1 MREAKG
7 DLKKRTQFRSPMTI
21 HSSPQARTPGVLRL
35 GYLVTLAFV
44 PALLSLN
51 GCGLFSP
58 LPEKRTVAERVQ
70 DFPADGL
77 PIRAPVR
84 VYWDSHLIPVIEAQR
99 DDDLAFVLGMVHA
112 HLRLGQMEMIRHV
125 SQGRLAEML
134 GPSAAQIDLSLRILN
149 VGRASAEI
157 YRAMPPETRLWLDE
171 FVRGVNFYQDRL
183 RELPLEFKVMGL
195 GRERWKPEDVVTIER
210 FAGVDV
216 NWITE
221 FMLLPIR
228 GKPYFREVFEK
239 FRDAGGAS
247 LPSFAGGEPMAS
259 LSGALGGLSRSGSN
273 ALAVSAGRSATG
285 GAILASDPHVAIMI
299 PNSWIIVGCHSPS
312 YHLLG
317 MMFPGVPFVAIGRN
331 EHVAWGGTNMRAASS
346 DLYDVS
352 AEPPETITSR
362 QETIRVRWWFNR
374 QITVRTSRLGPVI
387 SDVPALAG
395 YRGPPLALRWVG
407 YEPTDEFT
415 ALLKANRA
423 RNWDEFREAF
433 RGYGVPGMN
442 VLFAD
447 DQGNIGQLMAVRAPV
462 RPKATPEDVILNPA
476 DPGCLWQGYKGPCD
490 LPQGWNPQT
499 GFLASCNNL
508 PARSNPPVG
517 WLFSPND
524 RIARIGSLLGT
535 SGKVSLDQVKAV
547 QGDVYSATD
556 IALRDLFLRRIAG
569 CGPFGSSQGRP
580 EETRTG
586 GLSEELELSHPQFMA
601 ALAGWNG
608 CYDADST
615 GAVAFQSLL
624 FHFAGA
630 YYAKRY
636 DKPMAQMLLTTA
648 FAREFLRRDLA
659 AEPSPNPSPADQPEE
674 ICALLR
680 DATARAAESAKA
692 FHNWGEMHRLPIAH
706 LFAVLPYIGEKYR
719 LADYPAAGA
728 NETLWKS
735 AHPLTAGKN
744 SATYGAIARAIADL
758 SNPEENYFVL
768 LGGQDGRL
776 NSEAALDQ
784 VPLWLSRQYVKV
796 PLPLESVRKSFEY
809 CVELRPGK

>member
-1 MREAKG
+1 MLG
-7 DLKKRTQFRSPMTI
+7 ILP
-21 HSSPQARTPGVLRL
+21 VLFSM
-35 GYLVTLAFV
+35 A
-44 PALLSLN
+44 
-51 GCGLFSP
+51 GCGVFSS

-70 DFPADGL
+70 DFPTGNL
-77 PIRAPVR
+77 PIRAPVT

-99 DDDLAFVLGMVHA
+99 DDDLAFVLGLVHA

-134 GPSAAQIDLSLRILN
+134 GPSTVRIDLSLRILN

-171 FVRGVNFYQDRL
+171 FVRGVNFYQDHL

-195 GRERWKPEDVVTIER
+195 GRERWKPEDVITMER

-228 GKPYFREVFEK
+228 GKPYYREVFER

-273 ALAVSAGRSATG
+273 ALAISGGRSATG

-312 YHLLG
+312 YHLVG

-346 DLYDVS
+346 DLCDIS
-352 AEPPETITSR
+352 AEPPGTITSR

-374 QITVRTSRLGPVI
+374 QVTVRESRLGPVI
-387 SDVPALAG
+387 SDAPALGG
-395 YRGPPLALRWVG
+395 YRGPPLALHWIG
-407 YEPTDEFT
+407 YEPSDEFT

-447 DQGNIGQLMAVRAPV
+447 DRGNIGQLMAVRAPV
-462 RPKATPEDVILNPA
+462 RSQARPEDVVLNAA
-476 DPGCLWQGYKGPCD
+476 DPDSLWQGYKGPCD

-524 RIARIGSLLGT
+524 RIARIGALLGA

-547 QGDVYSATD
+547 QRDVYSATNV
-556 IALRDLFLRRIAG
+556 ALRDLFLRRIAG
-569 CGPFGSSQGRP
+569 CGLR
-580 EETRTG
+580 
-586 GLSEELELSHPQFMA
+586 EELELSHPQFMA

-608 CYDADST
+608 CYDADSI
-615 GAVAFQSLL
+615 GAVAFQTLL
-624 FHFAGA
+624 CHFAGA

-648 FAREFLRRDLA
+648 FAREFLKRDLA
-659 AEPSPNPSPADQPEE
+659 GEPSPNASPADQPAEF
-674 ICALLR
+674 CALLR
-680 DATARAAESAKA
+680 DAVARAAESAKP

-706 LFAVLPYIGEKYR
+706 LFSVLPYIGGKYR

-735 AHPLTAGKN
+735 AHPLTAGRN
-744 SATYGAIARAIADL
+744 SATYGAVARVIADL
-758 SNPEENYFVL
+758 SNAEENYFVL

-776 NSEAALDQ
+776 HSDAALDQ
-784 VPLWLSRQYVKV
+784 VPLWLSRQYLKV

-809 CVELRPGK
+809 SVDLRPAE